1 MQWKISAEAQNHV
14 FAITDNGILMSG
26 HGTRGS
32 CDRTCSKQLLGHKS
46 GRFSVRTRKKLLPGH
61 ENGVFG
67 VKDE

>member
-32 CDRTCSKQLLGHKS
+32 GDQTCSKQSL
-46 GRFSVRTRKKLLPGH
+46 GH